1 MTKEKLQESLEKLE
15 ALYKASLELENKIEG
30 LYGELLSLQDEMTDL
45 GNDILVELEKLNK

>member
-45 GNDILVELEKLNK
+45 GNDILVELKQLNK